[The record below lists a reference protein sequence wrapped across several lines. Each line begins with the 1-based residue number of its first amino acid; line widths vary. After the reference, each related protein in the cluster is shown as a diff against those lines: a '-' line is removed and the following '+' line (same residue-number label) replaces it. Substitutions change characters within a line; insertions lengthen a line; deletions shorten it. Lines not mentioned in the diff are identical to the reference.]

1 MRTMAMAMFATLLVG
16 MIAIPVA
23 VYADDGG
30 NATIKV
36 IPYSI
41 DCNRG
46 EEFSIEIVVDP
57 DGTPVQGAQYY
68 LTFDTTSLEFIS
80 QTAGDFLS
88 HDGAN
93 TIEIVNRFN
102 NEFQRLEYGETRMGV
117 ETGVTAAGTLANITF
132 RAIGDRGSY
141 LELTD
146 VIISDLQAEEMPVSV
161 ESGICLVDGKP
172 PCMTLTPAD
181 AVIALEMAV
190 RCEYSAEADVNGDNK
205 ITSLDALMIL
215 QSAAVDMEL

>member
-1 MRTMAMAMFATLLVG
+1 MISKMVMAVVATLLVG

-30 NATIKV
+30 NATMKV
-36 IPYSI
+36 IPSSI

-57 DGTPVQGAQYY
+57 DGVPVYGAQYK
-68 LTFDTTSLEFIS
+68 LVFDTTSLEFVS

-88 HDGAN
+88 QDGAN

-102 NEFQRLEYGETRMGV
+102 NESQKLEYGETRMGV

-146 VIISDLQAEEMPVSV
+146 VIISDLQAKEISVSV

-172 PCMTLTPAD
+172 PHTTAAD

-190 RCEYSAEADVNGDNK
+190 RGEYSAEADVNGDNK

-215 QSAAVDMEL
+215 QSAAGDMEL

>member
-30 NATIKV
+30 NTTMKV
-36 IPYSI
+36 IPSSI

-68 LTFDTTSLEFIS
+68 LIFDTTSLEFVS

-102 NEFQRLEYGETRMGV
+102 NESQRLEYGETRMGV
-117 ETGVTAAGTLANITF
+117 ETGVTAAGTLAHITF
-132 RAIGDRGSY
+132 RATGDRGSY
-141 LELTD
+141 LELTE
-146 VIISDLQAEEMPVSV
+146 VIISDPQAKEMPVSV
-161 ESGICLVDGKP
+161 ENGICLVDGKP

-190 RCEYSAEADVNGDNK
+190 RGEYSAEADVNGDNK

-215 QSAAVDMEL
+215 QSAAGDMEL

>member
-1 MRTMAMAMFATLLVG
+1 MRTMTMAMFATLLVG
-16 MIAIPVA
+16 MIAIPVT
-23 VYADDGG
+23 VYADDGD
-30 NATIKV
+30 NTTMKV
-36 IPYSI
+36 ILSSI

-68 LTFDTTSLEFIS
+68 LIFDTTSLEFVS
-80 QTAGDFLS
+80 QTAGNFLS
-88 HDGAN
+88 RDGAN

-102 NEFQRLEYGETRMGV
+102 NESQRLEYGETRMGA
-117 ETGVTAAGTLANITF
+117 ETGVTSAGTLAHITF
-132 RAIGDRGSY
+132 RATGDRGSY

-146 VIISDLQAEEMPVSV
+146 VIISDLQAKEIPVSV
-161 ESGICLVDGKP
+161 ENGICLVDGKP
-172 PCMTLTPAD
+172 PRIRLTPAD

-190 RCEYSAEADVNGDNK
+190 RGEYSAKSDVNGDNK

-215 QSAAVDMEL
+215 QSATMDTEL

>member
-16 MIAIPVA
+16 MIAIPMA

-30 NATIKV
+30 NTTMKV
-36 IPYSI
+36 VPSSI

-57 DGTPVQGAQYY
+57 DGAPVQGAQYK
-68 LTFDTTSLEFIS
+68 LVFDTTSLEFVS

-102 NEFQRLEYGETRMGV
+102 NESQRLEYGETRMGV
-117 ETGVTAAGTLANITF
+117 ETGVTSAGTLAHITF
-132 RAIGDRGSY
+132 RATGDRGSY
-141 LELTD
+141 LELTE
-146 VIISDLQAEEMPVSV
+146 VIVSSPQAKEMPVSV
-161 ESGICLVDGKP
+161 KSGICLVDGKP
-172 PCMTLTPAD
+172 PRITLTPAD

-190 RCEYSAEADVNGDNK
+190 RGEYSAEADVNGDNK

-215 QSAAVDMEL
+215 QSAAGDMEL

>member
-1 MRTMAMAMFATLLVG
+1 MAMFATLLVG
-16 MIAIPVA
+16 MIAIPMA

-30 NATIKV
+30 NTTMKV
-36 IPYSI
+36 IPSSI

-57 DGTPVQGAQYY
+57 DGAPVYGAQYK
-68 LTFDTTSLEFIS
+68 LVFDTTSLEFVS

-102 NEFQRLEYGETRMGV
+102 NESQRLEYGETRMGV
-117 ETGVTAAGTLANITF
+117 ETGVTSAGTLANITF

-141 LELTD
+141 LKLTE
-146 VIISDLQAEEMPVSV
+146 VIISDPQVAEMLVSV
-161 ESGICLVDGKP
+161 ESGICLVDGNP
-172 PCMTLTPAD
+172 PRRTLTPAD

-190 RCEYSAEADVNGDNK
+190 RGGYSAEADVNGDNK

>member
-16 MIAIPVA
+16 MIAIPMA

-30 NATIKV
+30 NTTIKV
-36 IPYSI
+36 IPSSI

-46 EEFSIEIVVDP
+46 EEFSIEIVIDP
-57 DGTPVQGAQYY
+57 DGVPVYGAQYK
-68 LTFDTTSLEFIS
+68 LVFDTTSLEFVS

-88 HDGAN
+88 QDGAN
-93 TIEIVNRFN
+93 TIEILNRFN
-102 NEFQRLEYGETRMGV
+102 SESQRLEYGETRIGV

-146 VIISDLQAEEMPVSV
+146 VIISDLQAAEMPVSV
-161 ESGICLVDGKP
+161 ESEICLVDGKP

-190 RCEYSAEADVNGDNK
+190 RGGYSAEVDVNGDNK

-215 QSAAVDMEL
+215 QSAAEDMEL

>member
-1 MRTMAMAMFATLLVG
+1 MRTMAIVMFATLLVG
-16 MIAIPVA
+16 MIAIPMA

-30 NATIKV
+30 NTTIKV
-36 IPYSI
+36 IPSSI

-68 LTFDTTSLEFIS
+68 LIFDTASLEFVS
-80 QTAGDFLS
+80 QTAGNFLS
-88 HDGAN
+88 RDGAN

-102 NEFQRLEYGETRMGV
+102 NESQRLEYGETRMGA
-117 ETGVTAAGTLANITF
+117 ETGVTAAGTLVHITF
-132 RAIGDRGSY
+132 RATGDRGSY

-146 VIISDLQAEEMPVSV
+146 VIISDLQAKEIPVSV
-161 ESGICLVDGKP
+161 ENGICLVDGKP
-172 PCMTLTPAD
+172 PRIRLTPAD

-190 RCEYSAEADVNGDNK
+190 RGEYSAEADVNGDNK

-215 QSAAVDMEL
+215 QSAAGDMEL